1 MYFPVE
7 IADGARGIALARTAR
22 EKTDMRTWTTA
33 ALLAV
38 MTPAVGTLASSRN
51 TVAVQAE
58 LQSLYDE
65 DSAAALQFFTP
76 QDVDDFHS
84 VFCTE
89 DWFFLDTAGH
99 RHAWS
104 EMREQAAKQLTE
116 PHALS
121 IAQPINKVSLTRNG
135 ATAVVTVTT
144 VRGITDDEGRY
155 GKKGARH
162 TLTESTKYRDS
173 WVQVGNGWKQQ
184 SREQIGRSSQRPDEP
199 ENLDR

>member
-7 IADGARGIALARTAR
+7 IRMVLAAPHLRGQHAR
-22 EKTDMRTWTTA
+22 KTEMRTWTTA
-33 ALLAV
+33 VLLAV
-38 MTPAVGTLASSRN
+38 MAPVVGTLVASRN

-84 VFCTE
+84 VFCTQ
-89 DWFFLDTAGH
+89 DWFFLDADGH

-104 EMREQAAKQLTE
+104 EMREQEAKQLTE

-121 IAQPINKVSLTRNG
+121 
-135 ATAVVTVTT
+135 
-144 VRGITDDEGRY
+144 
-155 GKKGARH
+155 
-162 TLTESTKYRDS
+162 
-173 WVQVGNGWKQQ
+173 
-184 SREQIGRSSQRPDEP
+184 
-199 ENLDR
+199 

>member
-1 MYFPVE
+1 MVL
-7 IADGARGIALARTAR
+7 AASHLRGQHAR
-22 EKTDMRTWTTA
+22 KTDMRTWTTA
-33 ALLAV
+33 VLLAL
-38 MTPAVGTLASSRN
+38 MAPAVGTLAASRN
-51 TVAVQAE
+51 AVAVQSE

-76 QDVDDFHS
+76 QDVDDFHN

-89 DWFFLDTAGH
+89 DWFFLDTSGH
-99 RHAWS
+99 RLAWS

-135 ATAVVTVTT
+135 ATAVLTVTT

-184 SREQIGRSSQRPDEP
+184 SREQIGRSSQRLDEP

>member
-1 MYFPVE
+1 
-7 IADGARGIALARTAR
+7 
-22 EKTDMRTWTTA
+22 MRTWTTA
-33 ALLAV
+33 VLLAA
-38 MTPAVGTLASSRN
+38 MAPAFGTSAASRS
-51 TVAVQAE
+51 TFAVQAE

-84 VFCTE
+84 VFCTQ
-89 DWFFLDTAGH
+89 DWFFLDAAGH

-135 ATAVVTVTT
+135 AIAVVTETT
-144 VRGITDDEGRY
+144 VRGSITDDEGRY

-162 TLTESTKYRDS
+162 TLTESTKYRDA
-173 WVQVGNGWKQQ
+173 WVQVGNEWKQQ
-184 SREQIGRSSQRPDEP
+184 SREQIGRPSQRVDEP
-199 ENLDR
+199 EKLDK

>member
-1 MYFPVE
+1 
-7 IADGARGIALARTAR
+7 
-22 EKTDMRTWTTA
+22 MRIWTTA
-33 ALLAV
+33 VLLAA
-38 MTPAVGTLASSRN
+38 MGPAYGTAAAARN

-84 VFCTE
+84 VFCTQ
-89 DWFFLDTAGH
+89 DWFFLDAAGH

-104 EMREQAAKQLTE
+104 EMREQVAKQLTE

-121 IAQPINKVSLTRNG
+121 IAQPINRVSLRQSG
-135 ATAVVTVTT
+135 AIVVVTATT

-162 TLTESTKYRDS
+162 TLTESTKYRDT
-173 WVQVGNGWKQQ
+173 WVQDGNGWKQQ
-184 SREQIGRSSQRPDEP
+184 SREQIGRSSQRVDEP
-199 ENLDR
+199 EKLDK

>member
-1 MYFPVE
+1 
-7 IADGARGIALARTAR
+7 
-22 EKTDMRTWTTA
+22 MRTWTSA
-33 ALLAV
+33 VLLAA
-38 MTPAVGTLASSRN
+38 MAPAFGTSAASRN

-76 QDVDDFHS
+76 QDVDDFHT
-84 VFCTE
+84 VFCTQ
-89 DWFFLDTAGH
+89 DWFFLDADGH

-104 EMREQAAKQLTE
+104 EMREQEAKQLTE

-121 IAQPINKVSLTRNG
+121 ITQPINRVSLTQSG
-135 ATAVVTVTT
+135 AVVVVTVTT

-155 GKKGARH
+155 GTKGARH

-173 WVQVGNGWKQQ
+173 WVQAGDGWKQQ
-184 SREQIGRSSQRPDEP
+184 SREQIGRSSQRVDEP
-199 ENLDR
+199 EKLDK